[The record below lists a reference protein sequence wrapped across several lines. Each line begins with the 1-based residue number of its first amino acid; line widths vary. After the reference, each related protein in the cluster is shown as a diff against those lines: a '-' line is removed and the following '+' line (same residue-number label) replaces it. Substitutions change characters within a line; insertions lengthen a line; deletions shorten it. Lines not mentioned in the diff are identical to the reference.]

1 MNVLIKPCF
10 RVKTVKLLKAVVKS
24 IILSKK
30 EILRKY
36 YDYKGI
42 LNGRNSI
49 RLHFGDFCVFDPCGQ
64 VLVKSTNLRVG
75 KENRSCL

>member
-1 MNVLIKPCF
+1 MFSRKNG
-10 RVKTVKLLKAVVKS
+10 KTAEAVVKS

-36 YDYKGI
+36 YDYKCI
-42 LNGRNSI
+42 LKGQNSI
-49 RLHFGDFCVFDPCGQ
+49 RLHFGDFCVFDPYGQ

-75 KENRSCL
+75 KKNRSCL